1 MFRAAFLRQV
11 PLFIRDF
18 AENVLLCLCA
28 AGVEATASRIVAD
41 TTQTWRKALTD
52 RLQARYFQGMTYY
65 KLSYVDRSVSHPE
78 QRLAEDIPKL
88 CDGLGAVLHDAIN
101 AAVDACVYSVVLRSY
116 SRSHKYTASIV
127 AYILLG
133 GGAVVAASPNFGR
146 LMGRQAAAEGA
157 YRAAHA
163 RLRAHAESVAFYRGV
178 AVERAHLEASFAD
191 LVRAQAAVIHTQ
203 WRFGMWQ
210 DFATKY
216 LAATVAVVLII
227 GPFFQGHL
235 RPGGGIAGRASMLAS
250 MRYHTNIIISLFTSL
265 GSLAQTSHKL
275 ARLTAHADRVA
286 ALEAAADAVCAGKGG
301 GGGDGATGRLEAWE
315 GGIEFSHADVI
326 TPTGEALVRDLCL
339 RVPRGT
345 NLLVT
350 GPNGSGKSSLFR
362 VLGGLWPLASGTV
375 RKPGGAAGGL
385 AADIFYVPQRPYVT
399 AGTLEDQ
406 IIYPTVRAPGA
417 PPVIPPRDLRALLAQ
432 VDLGHLADRE
442 AAALAS
448 GAPPL
453 DWGSDLSLGEQ
464 QRLGMARLFYHRPAF
479 AILDECT
486 SGVTSDM
493 EARFCAG
500 VRAMGCTCIT
510 ISHRPALVAFHD
522 LVLAL
527 DGEGGWSVHAG
538 ARVVEEGGAAGAA
551 DALGVAAGR
560 AADGSARAAAAGDCL
575 AGMTAAAG
583 ASPTRGVGAGAGEGG
598 ARVGRELA
606 RAPPASI
613 HSALVATTA
622 PSAAALLAPSTS
634 TPLSERWRTIGSILF
649 GKGRGRGQLAAI
661 VGVVAARS
669 LLQDRMAAL
678 NGRTVEYVLRQDK
691 PAFIRLI
698 GLSVAQAAAS
708 AVLAPSLRAVGESLA
723 LAWRRSLT
731 ASIHALYLRR
741 INFYAVSS
749 LGGMADVDARVT
761 DDVARLA
768 TDLAALIPCAVK
780 PVFDLAWFSAR
791 LYALTGGRGML
802 LLYAYAALGF
812 TALRA
817 LTPDFGGMAREGSR
831 LESAFRGAHARLRA
845 HAESVAFFGG
855 GPREAA
861 TVGTALSRLLAHAR
875 TVSTAKWAHA
885 VADDFFARQLPHN
898 VTWALTVLYALD
910 HAPADADAAGQGRLV
925 NDMRYLAGVVTACFA
940 SFGELLAL
948 HKRLAELGGGVAR
961 VGELLEAA
969 GRADAL
975 HTEAGLHAAMR
986 ASLDGVA
993 AAAATAAAGS
1003 TSLVPSPSGR
1013 SLLDPAAAAV
1023 AAATASISFSHVD
1036 ITTPAGGAGPPLAR
1050 ALTFAVTPG
1059 RSLLVTGPNGSG
1071 KTSIIRLLGGLWP
1084 LAPCGAITRPGPLG
1098 DSGDALDTP
1107 DVFVVPQRPYS
1118 PPGSLRDQVVYPL
1131 SSPAAAARASAD
1143 ADPALRLRALDAKLD
1158 ALMAIVRLGYLVD
1171 REGGWD
1177 ADAEWGDVLSLGE
1190 QQRLGCARLFF
1201 HRPAFG
1207 VLDEATNA
1215 TSVDVEAALYGHAA
1229 ALGITLVTITQRAAL
1244 LKHHAAVLDLVD
1256 GAGDWVLSQIVE
1268 EVGEEAS
1275 PPPASSTSPLA
1286 TPVRVAAVPQDE
1298 AAAASPPGGRNRHR
1312 RKGRGGGG
1320 RGE

>member
-11 PLFIRDF
+11 PLFVRDF
-18 AENVLLCLCA
+18 AENVVLCLAA
-28 AGVEATASRIVAD
+28 AGVEATAARLVAD
-41 TTQTWRKALTD
+41 TTQAWRAALTA
-52 RLQARYFQGMTYY
+52 RLHARYFAGMTYY
-65 KLSYVDRSVSHPE
+65 KLSYVDRSVAHPE
-78 QRLAEDIPKL
+78 QRLAEDVPKL

-101 AAVDACVYSVVLRSY
+101 AVVDAAVYSVVLRRY
-116 SRSHKYTASIV
+116 SRSHRYTASIV

-163 RLRAHAESVAFYRGV
+163 RLRANAESVAFYRGV
-178 AVERAHLEASFAD
+178 SVERAHLEASFAS
-191 LVRAQAAVIHTQ
+191 LVKAQATVIATQ

-235 RPGGGIAGRASMLAS
+235 RPGEGTAGRASMLAA

-275 ARLTAHADRVA
+275 ARLTAHADRVV
-286 ALEAAADAVCAGKGG
+286 ALEKAAVAVGEGKGG
-301 GGGDGATGRLEAWE
+301 GGGEGATGTLAAWD
-315 GGIEFSHADVI
+315 GGIEFAHADVI
-326 TPTGEALVRDLCL
+326 TPAGAALVRDLCL

-362 VLGGLWPLASGTV
+362 VLGGLWPLAAGTV

-399 AGTLEDQ
+399 AGSLQDQ
-406 IIYPTVRAPGA
+406 IIYPTVRAVGA
-417 PPVIPPRDLRALLAQ
+417 PDAIPPADLRALLAQ
-432 VDLGHLADRE
+432 VDLAHLADRE
-442 AAALAS
+442 AAAAAA
-448 GAPPL
+448 GAPPP
-453 DWGSDLSLGEQ
+453 DWGAILSLGEQ
-464 QRLGMARLFYHRPAF
+464 QRLGMARLFHHRPAF

-538 ARVVEEGGAAGAA
+538 ARVVEEGGGEGAA
-551 DALGVAAGR
+551 AALALGAR
-560 AADGSARAAAAGDCL
+560 AADGSARTDAAGDCL
-575 AGMTAAAG
+575 AGMTAAG
-583 ASPTRGVGAGAGEGG
+583 AAAPTRGIHSGGGAGSGG

-606 RAPPASI
+606 RAPPPDA
-613 HSALVATTA
+613 ALALSDHAPAPAALMA
-622 PSAAALLAPSTS
+622 PSSS
-634 TPLSERWRTIGSILF
+634 TPLSDRWRTVASILF

-678 NGRTVEYVLRQDK
+678 NGRTVEYVLRQDR
-691 PAFIRLI
+691 PAFVRLI

-731 ASIHALYLRR
+731 AAIHALYLRR
-741 INFYAVSS
+741 INFYSVSA

-768 TDLAALIPCAVK
+768 ADLAALIPCAVK

-791 LYALTGGRGML
+791 LYALTGGRGMA

-817 LTPDFGGMAREGSR
+817 LTPDFGGLAREGSR

-845 HAESVAFFGG
+845 HAESIAFFGG

-861 TVGTALSRLLAHAR
+861 TVDTALARLLAHAR
-875 TVSTAKWAHA
+875 TVSAAKWAHA

-948 HKRLAELGGGVAR
+948 HKRLAELGGGVSR

-969 GRADAL
+969 AKADAL
-975 HTEAGLHAAMR
+975 HAEAGLHACMR

-993 AAAATAAAGS
+993 ASAAAAAATSPRSTPAPAARLTARSRRRLALPSSSASFLEPALAAATAASAS
-1003 TSLVPSPSGR
+1003 ASSLVA
-1013 SLLDPAAAAV
+1013 SLTAAS
-1023 AAATASISFSHVD
+1023 AS
-1036 ITTPAGGAGPPLAR
+1036 
-1050 ALTFAVTPG
+1050 AL
-1059 RSLLVTGPNGSG
+1059 
-1071 KTSIIRLLGGLWP
+1071 
-1084 LAPCGAITRPGPLG
+1084 
-1098 DSGDALDTP
+1098 
-1107 DVFVVPQRPYS
+1107 
-1118 PPGSLRDQVVYPL
+1118 
-1131 SSPAAAARASAD
+1131 AAAARD
-1143 ADPALRLRALDAKLD
+1143 
-1158 ALMAIVRLGYLVD
+1158 
-1171 REGGWD
+1171 
-1177 ADAEWGDVLSLGE
+1177 SL
-1190 QQRLGCARLFF
+1190 AR
-1201 HRPAFG
+1201 RSRSSWAG
-1207 VLDEATNA
+1207 
-1215 TSVDVEAALYGHAA
+1215 S
-1229 ALGITLVTITQRAAL
+1229 TL
-1244 LKHHAAVLDLVD
+1244 
-1256 GAGDWVLSQIVE
+1256 
-1268 EVGEEAS
+1268 
-1275 PPPASSTSPLA
+1275 
-1286 TPVRVAAVPQDE
+1286 
-1298 AAAASPPGGRNRHR
+1298 
-1312 RKGRGGGG
+1312 KGR
-1320 RGE
+1320 